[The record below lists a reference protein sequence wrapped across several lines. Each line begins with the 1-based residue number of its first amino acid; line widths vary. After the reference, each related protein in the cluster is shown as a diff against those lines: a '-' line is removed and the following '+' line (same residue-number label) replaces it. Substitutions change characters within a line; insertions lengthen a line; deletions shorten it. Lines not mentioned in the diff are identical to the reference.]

1 MWRYL
6 KAAFWAGPQAPLIG
20 TLPINVLLVAAAV
33 IFGFVEPAVWP
44 LALGAETLWLF
55 TLATN
60 RRFQRL
66 VDGERLVDARRETEV
81 ARGELL
87 TRLPQ
92 AARARLA
99 EQEAK
104 RDRILAL
111 RRDVAETSLI
121 DADGDALRRLLWLY
135 LKLLVA
141 RNHLGS
147 ERSEDSP
154 HEITARMTML
164 VRESE
169 APDVDPAVRDSK
181 RATADLLRQRVK
193 AIERRGRALAQT
205 DSDLARIE
213 AQLDLALE
221 NAGLRESPQSI
232 STDLDVLSDL
242 YGRELAGGDVF
253 GTDEAIVAEVERGF
267 ASPAPTQRPAQ
278 TETP

>member
-20 TLPINVLLVAAAV
+20 TLPVNALLVAAAV

-60 RRFQRL
+60 RRFQRV
-66 VDGERLVDARRETEV
+66 VDGARVVEARNGTEG
-81 ARGELL
+81 ARVELL
-87 TRLPQ
+87 QRLPQ
-92 AARARLA
+92 EARARLA
-99 EQEAK
+99 EQESK

-141 RNHLGS
+141 RHHLGT
-147 ERSEDSP
+147 ERSDDSP
-154 HEITARMTML
+154 NEITARVTML

-169 APDVDPAVRDSK
+169 APDVDPAVRESK
-181 RATADLLRQRVK
+181 RATADLLRQRLK
-193 AIERRGRALAQT
+193 AIERRSRALVQT

-213 AQLDLALE
+213 AQLDLARE
-221 NAGLRESPQSI
+221 NAGLRDNPQSI
-232 STDLDVLSDL
+232 STDLGVLSDL

-253 GTDEAIVAEVERGF
+253 GADEAIVAEVERGF
-267 ASPAPTQRPAQ
+267 APVPAQRPAQ